1 MTDSKTRIA
10 KMMADVDLSGPVP
23 LHIQEKIEEAR
34 QTLTHQ
40 MTHDDPPS
48 AKNLERL
55 ITTDGY
61 KDMERIKVT
70 IQPDPPNKVVYQG
83 INRDAASFPFMR
95 NTKLADDEPP
105 SAKNLENAENP
116 TFGTVGGIDRSNNAI
131 SMKPSPYRLQPILN
145 EDGGIDFKLEV
156 DPGYCGIFG
165 AETGK
170 RDPFHWACSTLHDP
184 HYQALLDGKDP
195 GRTNVQTQWD
205 FTKGILS
212 TMAEGLY
219 AVVTGPFYILFG
231 AVLGGSLRFTQLQ
244 RRKAAKEGKPWSS
257 NTPED

>member
-1 MTDSKTRIA
+1 
-10 KMMADVDLSGPVP
+10 
-23 LHIQEKIEEAR
+23 
-34 QTLTHQ
+34 
-40 MTHDDPPS
+40 MTHPDDDEWEYNPYFGCMMKKWDPSERFKSACRQYLEFEAMTEQDDPPS
-48 AKNLERL
+48 AKNLEN
-55 ITTDGY
+55 
-61 KDMERIKVT
+61 V
-70 IQPDPPNKVVYQG
+70 
-83 INRDAASFPFMR
+83 
-95 NTKLADDEPP
+95 
-105 SAKNLENAENP
+105 ENP

-156 DPGYCGIFG
+156 DPGNCGIFG

-244 RRKAAKEGKPWSS
+244 RRKAAKEGKPWPK
-257 NTPED
+257 NETED